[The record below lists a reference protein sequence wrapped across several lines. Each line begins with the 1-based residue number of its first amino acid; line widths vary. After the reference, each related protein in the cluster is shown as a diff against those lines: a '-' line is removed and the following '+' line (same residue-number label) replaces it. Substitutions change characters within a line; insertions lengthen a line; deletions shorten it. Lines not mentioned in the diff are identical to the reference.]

1 MDDDGCGGCRARPL
15 VPAYA
20 GTTVGV
26 RGCRW
31 TTVVVVAAP
40 VPWVPAYAGTTVRGR
55 GCRWGITVVVVAA
68 PVPWVP
74 AYAGTTV
81 RGRGC
86 RWGITVVVVAAP
98 VPWVP
103 ACRQPSSIGRGVAVG
118 PRSGSGMTSEGRHDG
133 RGFAGVAVGPRSGSG
148 MTNAGLLLR
157 TKDFVHAF
165 LPVAGRIAEEGSPDC
180 PAQFPVHS

>member
-1 MDDDGCGGCRARPL
+1 M
-15 VPAYA
+15 
-20 GTTVGV
+20 
-26 RGCRW
+26 
-31 TTVVVVAAP
+31 TVVVVAAP
-40 VPWVPAYAGTTVRGR
+40 VPWVPACAGTTVRGR

-86 RWGITVVVVAAP
+86 RWGITVVVAAPVGQIGRRGGGVVRGGSDRSRGLRLGVGRSVFRMFMGVAAP

-118 PRSGSGMTSEGRHDG
+118 PRSESGMTR
-133 RGFAGVAVGPRSGSG
+133 RGSG
-148 MTNAGLLLR
+148 MTNAGLATNGRLR
-157 TKDFVHAF
+157 PHVR
-165 LPVAGRIAEEGSPDC
+165 PRRWSNRRGRFA
-180 PAQFPVHS
+180 